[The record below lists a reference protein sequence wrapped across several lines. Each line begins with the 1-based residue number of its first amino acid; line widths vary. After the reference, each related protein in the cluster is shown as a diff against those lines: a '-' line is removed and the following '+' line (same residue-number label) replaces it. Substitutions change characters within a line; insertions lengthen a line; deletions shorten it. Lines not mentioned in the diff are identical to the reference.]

1 MKHLKLSILLLS
13 LFSLSLSMKAQVTL
27 GSSISPAKGAL
38 LELKSEEKDLSGVPA
53 GVDPITHVDNVTST
67 KGGLVLPRV
76 MLVNKNTLEP
86 FVTAT
91 ESNANAGKL
100 KEKHAGLMVYNIYV
114 SAETETDSNKRF
126 KQGVYTWDGAKWILE
141 TKDDSRYFYIPSFN
155 IPLAAIGVGK
165 TFDLYDQY
173 KKQFTKTG
181 NTAWIS
187 SNATLTTIPSP
198 SEGRLYTRA
207 ELDYAIT
214 YYDKSILENISIANS
229 GVMTYDIKSLNTTPD
244 SFINVVFIVK

>member
-1 MKHLKLSILLLS
+1 MKHLKLSILLLL
-13 LFSLSLSMKAQVTL
+13 LFSLSLFMKGQVTL
-27 GSSISPAKGAL
+27 GSSIPPAKAAL
-38 LELKSEEKDLSGVPA
+38 LELKSEEKDLSGVPV
-53 GVDPITHVDNVTST
+53 GVDPVTHIDNVTST
-67 KGGLVLPRV
+67 KGGFVLPRV

-86 FVTAT
+86 FITLA
-91 ESNANAGKL
+91 ESNGNAGKL

-155 IPLAAIGVGK
+155 IPLAATGTGK
-165 TFDLYDQY
+165 TYDLYGEY
-173 KKQFTKTG
+173 KKQFTEAG
-181 NTAWIS
+181 NAVWIS
-187 SNATLTTIPSP
+187 SNATLSTIPSP
-198 SEGRLYTRA
+198 SEGRLYTRG

-214 YYDKSILENISIANS
+214 YYDKNILENISIANS
-229 GVMTYDIKSLNTTPD
+229 GVMTYDVKSLNMTPD

>member
-13 LFSLSLSMKAQVTL
+13 LFSLSLSMEAQVTL
-27 GSSISPAKGAL
+27 GSSIPPAKGAL

-91 ESNANAGKL
+91 ESNANAAKL
-100 KEKHAGLMVYNIYV
+100 REKHAGLMVYNIYV
-114 SAETETDSNKRF
+114 SPETETDSNKRF

-155 IPLAAIGVGK
+155 IPLAATGTGK
-165 TFDLYDQY
+165 TYDLYGEY
-173 KKQFTKTG
+173 KKQFTQTG
-181 NTAWIS
+181 NATWIS
-187 SNATLTTIPSP
+187 SNSTLTTIPSL
-198 SEGRLYTRA
+198 SEERLYTRA

-214 YYDKSILENISIANS
+214 YYDKNILENISIGNN
-229 GVMTYDIKSLNTTPD
+229 GVMTYDIKSLNTTPN

>member
-1 MKHLKLSILLLS
+1 MKHLTLSTLLLL
-13 LFSLSLSMKAQVTL
+13 LFALPLSMRSQVTL
-27 GSSISPAKGAL
+27 GSGIPPAKAAL
-38 LELKSEEKDLSGVPA
+38 LELKSEEKDLSGVPVGTDA
-53 GVDPITHVDNVTST
+53 ITHIDNVTST

-76 MLVNKNTLEP
+76 MLENKKTLEP

-114 SAETETDSNKRF
+114 SAETETDPDKRF
-126 KQGVYTWDGAKWILE
+126 KQGIYTWDGARWILE
-141 TKDDSRYFYIPSFN
+141 TKDNSCYFYIPSFN
-155 IPLAAIGVGK
+155 IPLTAIGVGK

-173 KKQFTKTG
+173 KKQFTKVG

-187 SNATLTTIPSP
+187 SNASLTTIPSP

-214 YYDKSILENISIANS
+214 YYDKNILENISIANN